1 MTVYGKPKMISI
13 SIIIPIYNVEPF
25 VQRCLES
32 VMAQDKAVA
41 DMECVIVDDCG
52 TDGSMEIVRE
62 LIEAYHGPTRFVVVE
77 HEQNLGLSAARN
89 TGLSKAMGDY
99 IMFVDS
105 DDYLMPDSI
114 QCFLDNLKCYPDADM
129 TIGNVQDQKYNNT
142 LLSQIQKPCFIDNP
156 YVFFSR
162 MLHHQIYLYAWNKF
176 IRRSVLMEHNIRF
189 IEGIL
194 YEDQA
199 WSYELFSHLKSVL
212 LLPEVTYVY
221 ENNPSSIV
229 NTAFSLE
236 KADKTI
242 WSYTISCNHMLDNPP
257 QPDLYSQNIT
267 VDYLLFMTN
276 FLMNGVDVLSKY
288 PVSGIVAK
296 DFRTVRLRLLR
307 HSLHYGRLLLSFF
320 FLLLFP
326 PFSYVQRL
334 AIFRHHYY
342 DLESSVNIV
351 AHLTDFLHKRFRV

>member
-1 MTVYGKPKMISI
+1 MISI

-25 VQRCLES
+25 VRRCLES
-32 VMAQDKAVA
+32 VMAQDKAEA
-41 DMECVIVDDCG
+41 DMECIIVDDCG

-62 LIEAYHGPTRFVVVE
+62 LIKNYHGPIRFNVVE
-77 HEQNLGLSAARN
+77 HEQNHGLSAARN
-89 TGLSKAMGDY
+89 TGLSKAIGDY

-114 QCFLDNLKCYPDADM
+114 RYFLDNLKSYPDADITM
-129 TIGNVQDQKYNNT
+129 GNVQDKKYNKALIT
-142 LLSQIQKPCFIDNP
+142 QIQKPWLMDNP
-156 YVFFSR
+156 DLFFSR
-162 MLHHQIYLYAWNKF
+162 MLHHQLYLYAWNKL
-176 IRRSVLMEHNIRF
+176 IRRSLLMEHNIRF

-229 NTAFSLE
+229 NTAFSLK

-242 WSYTISCNHMLDNPP
+242 WSYTISCNHLMDNPP
-257 QPDLYSQNIT
+257 QPDRYSQNIT

-288 PVSGIVAK
+288 PVSGVVAK
-296 DFRTVRLRLLR
+296 DFRAVRLRLLR
-307 HSLHYGRLLLSFF
+307 RSLHYGRLLLLCFS
-320 FLLLFP
+320 LLLFP

-351 AHLTDFLHKRFRV
+351 AHLTDFLHNRFHV